1 MKTKI
6 PILIAAGLLL
16 ASVTKAQYGY
26 GAPCRDNRVVIQAHI
41 GFPIPLPVP
50 VAVGYSNYYPSQ
62 VVYEHPRYDDRR
74 HDDRRYDDRRYE
86 DRGYDNRGYDN
97 RGYNDQGDWRAVAY
111 DRYCHENRGYRMSR
125 EDFYRDHCDNDHGR
139 EYRDY

>member
-41 GFPIPLPVP
+41 GFPIPVPVP

-62 VVYEHPRYDDRR
+62 VVYEHPRYDN
-74 HDDRRYDDRRYE
+74 RRYE
-86 DRGYDNRGYDN
+86 DRGYYD
-97 RGYNDQGDWRAVAY
+97 RGYNDPRDWRAVAY

-125 EDFYRDHCDNDHGR
+125 EDFYRDHCDNNRGR
-139 EYRDY
+139 EYRHY

>member
-41 GFPIPLPVP
+41 GFPIPMPVP
-50 VAVGYSNYYPSQ
+50 VAVGYSNYYSSQ
-62 VVYEHPRYDDRR
+62 VGYETPRYDG
-74 HDDRRYDDRRYE
+74 RRYE

-97 RGYNDQGDWRAVAY
+97 RGCNDPRDWRVVAY
-111 DRYCHENRGYRMSR
+111 DRYCHENRGYRM
-125 EDFYRDHCDNDHGR
+125 
-139 EYRDY
+139 

>member
-26 GAPCRDNRVVIQAHI
+26 GAPCRDTRVVIQAHI
-41 GFPIPLPVP
+41 GFPIPVP

-62 VVYEHPRYDDRR
+62 VVYEHPRYDDRA
-74 HDDRRYDDRRYE
+74 
-86 DRGYDNRGYDN
+86 YDNRGYDN
-97 RGYNDQGDWRAVAY
+97 RGNDNRGYNDQRDWRAVAY

-125 EDFYRDHCDNDHGR
+125 EEYYRNHCDNNHGR
-139 EYRDY
+139 EYRHY

>member
-26 GAPCRDNRVVIQAHI
+26 GAPCRDNRVVVQAHI
-41 GFPIPLPVP
+41 GFPIPVP
-50 VAVGYSNYYPSQ
+50 VAVGYSNYYPSH
-62 VVYEHPRYDDRR
+62 VVYEHP
-74 HDDRRYDDRRYE
+74 RYE
-86 DRGYDNRGYDN
+86 DRGYDNRGY
-97 RGYNDQGDWRAVAY
+97 YEQDWRAVAF

-125 EDFYRDHCDNDHGR
+125 EDFYRNHCDNNRGR
-139 EYRDY
+139 EYKRY